1 MFGNRPWKMAVGATA
16 IALLAAGCSGGGS
29 DDSDSTAN
37 TIVVGIGE
45 PQHLIPTNTTETS
58 GAQVLAALFYP
69 LVDFDAQNKPVT
81 VAAESVT
88 SDDNKV
94 WTVKLKPGF
103 TFSNGEAVTA
113 DSYINAWNYGA
124 YGPNGQGA
132 SYFFERIDGYA
143 DMQSVDPD
151 GEEGPQKAPTPKAK
165 SLTGL
170 KKVDDN
176 TFTVTLSAPFA
187 GWESVMGYTAFLPLP
202 TAAFSAP
209 GVIADGFEDAIV
221 GNGPFKLKG
230 TWQHDAQIEVT
241 KVEGFKGTVPKVD
254 GVNFKIY
261 QDQKAEYADL
271 TAGNVDVQTAIP
283 IESLAAAPGDLGDRF
298 QKSPN
303 SSFQFVGF
311 PTFQKEFSD
320 VRVRKALSMAINRQE
335 MTDQIF
341 LGSQTPATGFVSPAV
356 AGYRENTCG
365 ASCEYNPTE
374 AKKLYDEVPNAPK
387 KIQITY
393 NADGGHK
400 AWVDAMCNQIKQSL
414 PGVDCVGTGEPKFAD
429 LLTKV
434 EAKKPVGLIRLGWVM
449 DYPLMEN
456 YLGPL
461 YGTGGS
467 SNYYGYSNKD
477 FDNLVKEGSAAPT
490 TDEAIKKW
498 QEAEDIL
505 AKDMPVIPLRFGQ
518 NVYGS
523 SERVSNV
530 VVNPLQQVDVYQ
542 IEVVS

>member
-16 IALLAAGCSGGGS
+16 IALLAAGCSSGGS
-29 DDSDSTAN
+29 EDSDSSGN
-37 TIVVGIGE
+37 SIVVGIAE

-69 LVDFDAQNKPVT
+69 LVDFDDKNNPEL
-81 VAAESVT
+81 VAAESIT

-124 YGPNGQGA
+124 YGPNAQGA
-132 SYFFERIDGYA
+132 SYFFERIEGYA
-143 DMQSVDPD
+143 DLQSVDPD
-151 GEEGPQKAPTPKAK
+151 GEEGPQKAPEPKAK
-165 SLTGL
+165 TLTGL
-170 KKVDDN
+170 KKVDDT
-176 TFTVTLSAPFA
+176 TFTVTLSAPFT

-202 TAAFSAP
+202 NAAFSAP
-209 GVIADGFEDAIV
+209 GVIADGFEDAII
-221 GNGPFKLKG
+221 GNGPFKMKG
-230 TWQHDAQIEVT
+230 TWQHDSQIEVE
-241 KVEGFKGTVPKVD
+241 KVDGFKGTVPKIN

-271 TAGNVDVQTAIP
+271 VAGNNDVQTTIP

-298 QKSPN
+298 QKSPS

-311 PTFQKEFSD
+311 PTFQKEFSN
-320 VRVRKALSMAINRQE
+320 VNIRKALSMAINRQE

-341 LGSQTPATGFVSPAV
+341 LGSQTPAKSFVSPAV
-356 AGYRENTCG
+356 AGYREDSCK

-374 AKKLYDEVPNAPK
+374 AKKLWDANNGPK

-414 PGVDCVGTGEPKFAD
+414 PGTDCVGTGEPKFAD

-434 EAKKPVGLIRLGWVM
+434 
-449 DYPLMEN
+449 
-456 YLGPL
+456 
-461 YGTGGS
+461 
-467 SNYYGYSNKD
+467 
-477 FDNLVKEGSAAPT
+477 
-490 TDEAIKKW
+490 
-498 QEAEDIL
+498 
-505 AKDMPVIPLRFGQ
+505 
-518 NVYGS
+518 
-523 SERVSNV
+523 
-530 VVNPLQQVDVYQ
+530 
-542 IEVVS
+542 